1 VENVANETQMTE
13 KEEALKRGEEIA
25 KDTGEEIAANQGNE
39 FKITVR
45 KLDMPVRP
53 RGVLAE

>member
-1 VENVANETQMTE
+1 MNEQHDASVDEKSNSTEPDASTQQVS
-13 KEEALKRGEEIA
+13 
-25 KDTGEEIAANQGNE
+25 DAAPAADE
-39 FKITVR
+39 FRLTIK

>member
-1 VENVANETQMTE
+1 MSQPQDSVTDDE
-13 KEEALKRGEEIA
+13 KPTAEKSPSMAPDASADDG
-25 KDTGEEIAANQGNE
+25 E

-45 KLDMPVRP
+45 KLEMPVRP

>member
-1 VENVANETQMTE
+1 MNTE
-13 KEEALKRGEEIA
+13 PEKSESTNSSDESGRTSEEAASDEG
-25 KDTGEEIAANQGNE
+25 E
-39 FKITVR
+39 FKIAVR

>member
-1 VENVANETQMTE
+1 MNENHDASIDDKSTSTETDASTQQVSD
-13 KEEALKRGEEIA
+13 APP
-25 KDTGEEIAANQGNE
+25 AADE
-39 FKITVR
+39 FRLTIK